1 MDQAELLA
9 AEAQFM
15 AAVRAYV
22 ATLVKQTILDKDGPS
37 DPDTKRDMLVKP
49 GNPRFGRDD
58 NPPGNR

>member
-1 MDQAELLA
+1 MDQAALLA

-22 ATLVKQTILDKDGPS
+22 ATLVKQTILEDGPPNS
-37 DPDTKRDMLVKP
+37 DDTKDMLIKP

-58 NPPGNR
+58 NSPGNR